1 MGKLSADRE
10 NALKDCQ
17 KCLDEVNRQRRE
29 VEVVRA
35 DAETELKELKRKLDN
50 KRDKYR
56 RTKQEL
62 KKQIEEKYTIAG
74 QLQQI
79 EL

>member
-1 MGKLSADRE
+1 MGILSADRE